1 MKPEPVIRMLAPV
14 APKPGEKPVIFGAP
28 TDVVTVKLAELVPVP
43 FGVVTAIGPLVAPLG
58 AVALTLVSELNVN
71 DADVPLNF
79 TTDTPVKPV
88 PVIETFVPTGP
99 LAGLNELTVGGL
111 PPPPPVTVKLVA
123 LVPVPF
129 GVVTAIGPVA
139 APLGTV
145 ALRLVSELNVNDADV
160 PLNFTTDTPVK
171 GARDRDV
178 RPHRTGRRVE
188 GRDRRRGRR
197 PATAVPEQASS
208 RRSTTPAAG
217 SSCGCR

>member
-1 MKPEPVIRMLAPV
+1 
-14 APKPGEKPVIFGAP
+14 
-28 TDVVTVKLAELVPVP
+28 
-43 FGVVTAIGPLVAPLG
+43 
-58 AVALTLVSELNVN
+58 VALTLVSELNVN

-129 GVVTAIGPVA
+129 GVVTAIGPIA

-145 ALRLVSELNVNDADV
+145 ALTLVSELNVNDADV
-160 PLNFTTDTPVK
+160 PLNFTADTPVK
-171 GARDRDV
+171 PVPVIETFVPTGPLVGLKDETVGAGGGPPPPYRSR
-178 RPHRTGRRVE
+178 HVE
-188 GRDRRRGRR
+188 PSFDRRRKPSARR
-197 PATAVPEQASS
+197 ERPRTPPARARRLRRAASLSVRCVPRCLPSS
-208 RRSTTPAAG
+208 RGLNRAG
-217 SSCGCR
+217 QACQG